1 MLGMSAD
8 HKLMSAKMNFFHSC
22 FLAPQFGCCRKFVP
36 FPSEST
42 SQGALSSVVINSEN
56 AIATVFDYFGL
67 GLAQLWRIGV
77 IAWGVEIM
85 RLDVVRERGGN
96 DRKH

>member
-1 MLGMSAD
+1 M
-8 HKLMSAKMNFFHSC
+8 
-22 FLAPQFGCCRKFVP
+22 
-36 FPSEST
+36 
-42 SQGALSSVVINSEN
+42 NSEN
-56 AIATVFDYFGL
+56 AITTDFAYFRL

-85 RLDVVRERGGN
+85 RLNVARERSGN